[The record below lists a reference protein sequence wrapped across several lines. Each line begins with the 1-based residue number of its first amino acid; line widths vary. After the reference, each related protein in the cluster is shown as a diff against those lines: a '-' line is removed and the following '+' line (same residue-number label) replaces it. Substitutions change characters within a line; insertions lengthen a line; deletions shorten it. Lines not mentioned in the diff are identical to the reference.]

1 MEELENRALGRS
13 KETVEH
19 TGTNE
24 LDRLLAMSPEEREG
38 LRAKLAE
45 RRARLKRFCDRGSE
59 LGQVTRRGDRAMPGS
74 PPVS

>member
-1 MEELENRALGRS
+1 VIEGLMNRAYGRS

-24 LDRLLAMSPEEREG
+24 LDRLLAMPPEEREA

-45 RRARLKRFCDRGSE
+45 RRARLE
-59 LGQVTRRGDRAMPGS
+59 LVKSD
-74 PPVS
+74 